1 MTDDATTRP
10 MLEALLEGQRQL
22 ASQIAE
28 MRAAIATISDKQDV
42 LAAKIEE
49 LAARQDRLEVALI
62 ELTREVRD
70 GFDDTNRKIDVLNN
84 RLLTFETRLKRV
96 DDRLHDEILA
106 RTRRLDSPELYRD
119 LFPTQPRK
127 ESAGATHVVVIIRLC
142 FSQRL
147 FQKRYA

>member
-10 MLEALLEGQRQL
+10 MLEALLEGQRKL

-28 MRAAIATISDKQDV
+28 MRAAVATISDKQDT
-42 LAAKIEE
+42 LAAKQDALAAKQDALAAKQEE

-106 RTRRLDSPELYRD
+106 RT
-119 LFPTQPRK
+119 
-127 ESAGATHVVVIIRLC
+127 H
-142 FSQRL
+142 
-147 FQKRYA
+147 

>member
-1 MTDDATTRP
+1 MNNDATTQP

-28 MRAAIATISDKQDV
+28 MRAAIATISDKQDA
-42 LAAKIEE
+42 LAAKQDE
-49 LAARQDRLEVALI
+49 LAARQDRLEVALV

-96 DDRLHDEILA
+96 DDRLHDEIVA
-106 RTRRLDSPELYRD
+106 RTR
-119 LFPTQPRK
+119 
-127 ESAGATHVVVIIRLC
+127 
-142 FSQRL
+142 
-147 FQKRYA
+147 

>member
-1 MTDDATTRP
+1 MNNDATTQP

-28 MRAAIATISDKQDV
+28 MRAAIATISDKQDTLAAQLDA
-42 LAAKIEE
+42 LAAKQDALAAKQDE
-49 LAARQDRLEVALI
+49 LAARQDRLEVALV

-96 DDRLHDEILA
+96 DDRLHDEIVA
-106 RTRRLDSPELYRD
+106 RTR
-119 LFPTQPRK
+119 
-127 ESAGATHVVVIIRLC
+127 
-142 FSQRL
+142 
-147 FQKRYA
+147 

>member
-1 MTDDATTRP
+1 

-28 MRAAIATISDKQDV
+28 MASQIVEMRGAIATISDKQDI

-49 LAARQDRLEVALI
+49 LAARQVRLEVALV

-96 DDRLHDEILA
+96 DDRLHDEIVA
-106 RTRRLDSPELYRD
+106 RTR
-119 LFPTQPRK
+119 
-127 ESAGATHVVVIIRLC
+127 
-142 FSQRL
+142 
-147 FQKRYA
+147 